1 MIGDENQDGSTDMR
15 YLLKNSDYEDIFK
28 LIEENS
34 NMNQDVISEDIAFS
48 FAQAL
53 IDNIK
58 ISRKISVIVFAG
70 NGIKGLIGSD
80 ISRILSYKGIGIKVC
95 ICISENSD
103 NVSTENTGHTDLNDM
118 KNVDSTVIMK
128 HVKSAESFGCAIYEG
143 IPDEIEN
150 MDFDIA
156 VDALSDYSFAEGGD
170 LFSDSASDVI
180 NMMRCKKISLL
191 IPYGVDPDNSKV
203 SNRAVCA
210 DMTISTN
217 IGRNALFMYPGC
229 TNCGKI
235 IFADTCL
242 DNKKSVD
249 IENKITVLES
259 SSDVTMPSRDPSGNK
274 GTFGKILIIAGHR
287 NVCGA
292 AILSCRSAY
301 RSGCGMVKLLTTESN
316 RVIVQESVPE
326 VMLDTYQDDEEII
339 SCAAPT
345 DVDVNAD
352 EAEKGANIYE
362 NIDTDNT
369 DDTSRFWLFL
379 ENDIKWAD
387 SILIGPGIGTG
398 KTAIRLVREISEIDD
413 KPIVFDADALN
424 IIAVSDE
431 IRNNI
436 IKSSNDHI
444 TITPHM
450 GELSRLL
457 GGMAVED
464 IKKEWILYVKKLSD
478 ELGVTVVSKDAR
490 TLIISPGSDECYLN
504 VRGNSGLATA
514 GSGDVLAGIV
524 AALSSK
530 RIESCTSAAKAVLLH
545 AQAGERA
552 SKKRGE
558 RSVMAGDIIEE
569 IPGDIND
576 EF

>member
-48 FAQAL
+48 FARVL
-53 IDNIK
+53 IDNIE
-58 ISRKISVIVFAG
+58 ISSKSRVIIFAG
-70 NGIKGLIGSD
+70 NGIKGLTGAD
-80 ISRILSYKGIGIKVC
+80 ISRILSYKGIGALVC
-95 ICISENSD
+95 ICISEDCSD
-103 NVSTENTGHTDLNDM
+103 NVSAEHTGHTDSGDW
-118 KNVDSTVIMK
+118 KHVDSTVIMK
-128 HVKSAESFGCAIYEG
+128 HARQAESFGCTIYKG
-143 IPDEIEN
+143 IPDKIES
-150 MDFDIA
+150 MDFDIV
-156 VDALSDYSFAEGGD
+156 VDALSGFSKSSGCDEFSDFSKSSGGD
-170 LFSDSASDVI
+170 SFSENASAVI
-180 NMMRCKKISLL
+180 NKMKCKKISLF
-191 IPYGVDPDNSKV
+191 IPYGVDPDSAEI

-217 IGRNALFMYPGC
+217 IGRNALYIYPGC

-235 IFADTCL
+235 VFSGTCL
-242 DNKKSVD
+242 DNKKSRD

-316 RVIVQESVPE
+316 RIIVQESVPE

-339 SCAAPT
+339 SCAAHT

-352 EAEKGANIYE
+352 E
-362 NIDTDNT
+362 
-369 DDTSRFWLFL
+369 TSGLLLSL

-387 SILIGPGIGTG
+387 RILIGPGLGTG
-398 KTAIRLVREISEIDD
+398 ETAVQLVRAISKISD

-424 IIAVSDE
+424 IISADDD
-431 IRNNI
+431 IRKNI
-436 IKSSNDHI
+436 TENSNDHI

-457 GGMAVED
+457 GGTTVEN
-464 IKKEWILYVKKLSD
+464 IKKDWISNVRDLSD
-478 ELGVTVVSKDAR
+478 ELGVTVISKDAR

-504 VRGNSGLATA
+504 VRGDSGLATA

-530 RIESCTSAAKAVLLH
+530 KVEPWMSAAKAVLLH
-545 AQAGERA
+545 AEAGERA
-552 SKKRGE
+552 SAKRGE
-558 RSVMAGDIIEE
+558 TAVLAGDIIEE
-569 IPGDIND
+569 
-576 EF
+576 F